1 MVISVAV
8 FPHQSNQSAFRQKGN
23 EITKLIRTALASSNG
38 LEKQASVNL
47 NSVVTMF
54 GAPPRTFR
62 RMVCVS
68 TVVFRQIQLVSRIVF
83 YDFDDLRVCNVPQKP
98 INHLTTATTVKVT
111 LVPQRQTSGL
121 ENLPLALNR

>member
-8 FPHQSNQSAFRQKGN
+8 FPHQSNQSGFRQKGN
-23 EITKLIRTALASSNG
+23 DITELSRTTLASSNG
-38 LEKQASVNL
+38 LAKRESVNL

-68 TVVFRQIQLVSRIVF
+68 TDVFRQIQPISRIVF
-83 YDFDDLRVCNVPQKP
+83 YDFDDLRVCNVPQNL
-98 INHLTTATTVKVT
+98 INGPTTAIRVKVA
-111 LVPQRQTSGL
+111 LAPQRQTSGL
-121 ENLPLALNR
+121 EKLPLALYR